1 MVKGSL
7 RAVLV
12 GSQSLGLRAR
22 PASSL
27 GVAGGGRIV
36 WGEARLGQT
45 CFLGTP
51 PGVGRRGEQPLG
63 VSKDLLPLK
72 RASSWRNK
80 RRSHPGCFGGGSLP
94 SGGGGSQVERLK
106 KDASEVPGQAGAV
119 GGSPEGPRELSAELP
134 PGGLS
139 ELQLVWC
146 GPRSCRAGR
155 ILGTL
160 RSSGWLQA
168 AAVCRELDRGG
179 QEGAG

>member
-1 MVKGSL
+1 M
-7 RAVLV
+7 
-12 GSQSLGLRAR
+12 
-22 PASSL
+22 
-27 GVAGGGRIV
+27 
-36 WGEARLGQT
+36 
-45 CFLGTP
+45 
-51 PGVGRRGEQPLG
+51 
-63 VSKDLLPLK
+63 
-72 RASSWRNK
+72 
-80 RRSHPGCFGGGSLP
+80 P